1 MSHNEEGRA
10 MSVGEEGNRAGASA
24 GLYELGPPVG
34 NTRPTGSTERDLTT
48 ESGADDSVDDPVPV
62 SEKQAEDSLRLS
74 EPPSLPPQH
83 NNDTAS
89 LSKAAVTLLNHPGS
103 ASSFMSDD
111 EIELKDELHKRGSFV
126 SATDIRPDLLP
137 EEEGGHSALL
147 NLPPPLPFDLRVDGL
162 TVGVPLTGPHKWVP
176 KWLRKRKK
184 SEADEDAEDGTPKRK
199 KWILKDVGC
208 ECKSGEVLAM

>member
-1 MSHNEEGRA
+1 MSDDEEVRA
-10 MSVGEEGNRAGASA
+10 MSVSEKGHRVGAGA
-24 GLYELGPPVG
+24 GLYELGPPLG
-34 NTRPTGSTERDLTT
+34 TIRPTGSTERALTT
-48 ESGADDSVDDPVPV
+48 ESGADDPVDDPVPV
-62 SEKQAEDSLRLS
+62 AEKQAEDSVRMS

-83 NNDTAS
+83 NNDTPS

-103 ASSFMSDD
+103 ATSLMSDD
-111 EIELKDELHKRGSFV
+111 ELELKDELHKRGSFV
-126 SATDIRPDLLP
+126 SATDIRPDMLP

-162 TVGVPLTGPHKWVP
+162 TVGVPLTGPNKWVP

-184 SEADEDAEDGTPKRK
+184 SEADENAEDGAPKRK